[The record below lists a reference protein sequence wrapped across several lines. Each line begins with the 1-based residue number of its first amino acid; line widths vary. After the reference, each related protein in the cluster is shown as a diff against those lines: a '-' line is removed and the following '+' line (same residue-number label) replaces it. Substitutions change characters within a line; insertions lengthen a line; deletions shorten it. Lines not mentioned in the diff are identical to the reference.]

1 MSFLPSIQVVE
12 SFGRYSNLIPSC
24 SPPKLKVAEFV
35 ATNVAELLPPFR
47 SLKLVNDPFSSL
59 NIPHE
64 MIELSCLN
72 SDGPNPAEPE
82 NGIWIFRGKS
92 LMTSRNLRGLYSEP
106 PAISIVET
114 FSENMILL
122 GKY

>member
-1 MSFLPSIQVVE
+1 M
-12 SFGRYSNLIPSC
+12 
-24 SPPKLKVAEFV
+24 KVAEFV
-35 ATNVAELLPPFR
+35 AMDVPAGLCPKFRGLWGFNEPFSNLKHAIIIELL
-47 SLKLVNDPFSSL
+47 
-59 NIPHE
+59 
-64 MIELSCLN
+64 CLT
-72 SDGPNPAEPE
+72 SEPNLAEPE
-82 NGIWIFRGKS
+82 NGIGTFLGKS